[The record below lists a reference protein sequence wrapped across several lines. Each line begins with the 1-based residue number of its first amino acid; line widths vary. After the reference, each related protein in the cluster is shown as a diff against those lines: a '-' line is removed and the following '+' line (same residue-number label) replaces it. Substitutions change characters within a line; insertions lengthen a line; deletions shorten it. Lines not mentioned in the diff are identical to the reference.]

1 MIEKFAPLPQF
12 GRGVFL
18 FCARFNV
25 NKIMETEKQREKD
38 EVIINNKA
46 EMRRVEMAA
55 GLEKQIERQAW
66 MTVSRKRPLTAAH
79 LERYEQQLLWDEVSR
94 NNEIQWTIEMA
105 LRWKE
110 KLNWNLFSRCA
121 HGQAFTAEGIETLA
135 HLWDWKALTANPNVR
150 MTTELVRKYI
160 AKWDWSAMAWR
171 SWEDYDARE
180 FYSQFFERVPRS
192 GFSGSKLEFALH
204 QQEVE
209 RLWQK
214 MNEQ

>member
-1 MIEKFAPLPQF
+1 MLYAQLTPLYTKK
-12 GRGVFL
+12 L
-18 FCARFNV
+18 S
-25 NKIMETEKQREKD
+25 NKQIYKSLIFKEMN

-66 MTVSRKRPLTAAH
+66 MTVSRKRPLTATH

-94 NNEIQWTIEMA
+94 NNEIQWTTEMA
-105 LRWKE
+105 LRWKD

-121 HGQAFTAEGIETLA
+121 HGQAVTAEGIETLA

-150 MTTELVRKYI
+150 MTNELVRKYI

-180 FYSQFFERVPRS
+180 FYSQFFERVPLN

-209 RLWQK
+209 RLWLK

>member
-1 MIEKFAPLPQF
+1 
-12 GRGVFL
+12 
-18 FCARFNV
+18 
-25 NKIMETEKQREKD
+25 METEKQRGMD

-105 LRWKE
+105 LRWKD

-121 HGQAFTAEGIETLA
+121 HGQAVTAEGIEALA
-135 HLWDWKALTANPNVR
+135 LLWDWKALTANPNVR
-150 MTTELVRKYI
+150 MTNELVRKYI

-180 FYSQFFERVPRS
+180 FYSQFFERVPLN

>member
-1 MIEKFAPLPQF
+1 MLYAQLTPLYTKK
-12 GRGVFL
+12 L
-18 FCARFNV
+18 S
-25 NKIMETEKQREKD
+25 NKQIYKSLIFKEMN

-66 MTVSRKRPLTAAH
+66 MTVSRKRPLKATH
-79 LERYEQQLLWDEVSR
+79 LEKYEQQLLWDEVSR
-94 NNEIQWTIEMA
+94 NNEIEWTTEMA
-105 LRWKE
+105 LRWKD

-121 HGQAFTAEGIETLA
+121 HGQAVTAEGIETLA

-150 MTTELVRKYI
+150 MTNELVRKYI

-180 FYSQFFERVPRS
+180 FYSQFFERVPLN

-209 RLWQK
+209 RLWLK

>member
-1 MIEKFAPLPQF
+1 MIYAQLTPLYTKK
-12 GRGVFL
+12 L
-18 FCARFNV
+18 S
-25 NKIMETEKQREKD
+25 NKQIYKSLIFKEMN
-38 EVIINNKA
+38 EVIINNRA

-94 NNEIQWTIEMA
+94 NNEIQWTTEMA
-105 LRWKE
+105 LRWKD

-121 HGQAFTAEGIETLA
+121 HGQAVTAEGIETLA

-150 MTTELVRKYI
+150 MTNELVRKFI

-180 FYSQFFERVPRS
+180 FYSQFFERVPLN

-209 RLWQK
+209 RLWK
-214 MNEQ
+214 EMNEQ

>member
-1 MIEKFAPLPQF
+1 M
-12 GRGVFL
+12 
-18 FCARFNV
+18 N
-25 NKIMETEKQREKD
+25 
-38 EVIINNKA
+38 EVIINNRA

-66 MTVSRKRPLTAAH
+66 MTVSRKRPLTATH

-94 NNEIQWTIEMA
+94 NNEIQWTVEMA
-105 LRWKE
+105 LRWKD

-121 HGQAFTAEGIETLA
+121 HGQAVTAEGIQTLA

-150 MTTELVRKYI
+150 MTNELVRKYI

-171 SWEDYDARE
+171 SWEGYDARE
-180 FYSQFFERVPRS
+180 FYSQFFERVPLN

-209 RLWQK
+209 RLWK
-214 MNEQ
+214 EMNEQ

>member
-1 MIEKFAPLPQF
+1 MHLTYTKNFS
-12 GRGVFL
+12 
-18 FCARFNV
+18 
-25 NKIMETEKQREKD
+25 NKQIYKSLIFREMD
-38 EVIINNKA
+38 EVIINNRA
-46 EMRRVEMAA
+46 QMRRVEMAA

-66 MTVSRKRPLTAAH
+66 MTVSRKRPLTATH

-94 NNEIQWTIEMA
+94 NNEIQWTSEMA
-105 LRWKE
+105 LRWKD

-121 HGQAFTAEGIETLA
+121 HGQAVTAEGIEALA

-150 MTTELVRKYI
+150 MTNELVSKFI
-160 AKWDWSAMAWR
+160 NKWDWSAMAWR

-180 FYSQFFERVPRS
+180 FYSQFFERVPLN

-204 QQEVE
+204 HQEAQ
-209 RLWQK
+209 RLWNE

>member
-1 MIEKFAPLPQF
+1 M
-12 GRGVFL
+12 
-18 FCARFNV
+18 N
-25 NKIMETEKQREKD
+25 
-38 EVIINNKA
+38 EVIINNRA

-66 MTVSRKRPLTAAH
+66 MTVSRKRPLKATH
-79 LERYEQQLLWDEVSR
+79 LEKYEQQLLWDEVSR
-94 NNEIQWTIEMA
+94 NNEIEWTTEMA
-105 LRWKE
+105 LRWKD

-121 HGQAFTAEGIETLA
+121 HGQAVTAEGIETLA

-150 MTTELVRKYI
+150 MTNELVRKFMT
-160 AKWDWSAMAWR
+160 KWDWSAMAWR

-180 FYSQFFERVPRS
+180 FYSQFFERVPLN

-209 RLWQK
+209 RLWLK